1 MDTTLL
7 LVQLLN
13 ALQFGVLLFLVA
25 AGLTLV
31 FGIMD
36 FVNLAHGAQYMVGA
50 YLGVM
55 FYALTGSLLLTV
67 PLVLVGAFLVAVIL
81 EVLVFRKLYG
91 ADHLAQ
97 VLATVGVLIFVTEL
111 VDVIAGPSL
120 YEIPLPAALD
130 FGIPIT
136 ETLQYPAY
144 RIVVIVLGLLL
155 AAGLWLAVTRT
166 RVGALVR
173 AGAADGEMVSALGIN
188 IERLFLFVFA
198 FGGMLAGFAGLV
210 AAPIVAVE
218 AHMGDQILILCFV
231 VIVIGGIGSI
241 QGAFMGALIV
251 ALVDTL
257 GRTFT
262 TDVVKLVVDPSTAT
276 TIGPAIASMLIY
288 LLMAVVLFVR
298 PRGLFPAKA

>member
-13 ALQFGVLLFLVA
+13 GLQLGILLFLVA

-36 FVNLAHGAQYMVGA
+36 FINLAHGVQYMVGA
-50 YLGVM
+50 YLGVV
-55 FYALTGSLLLTV
+55 FWGLTGNVLLTV
-67 PLVLVGAFLVAVIL
+67 PLVLVGSFVFAVVL
-81 EVLVFRKLYG
+81 EYTVFRKLYR
-91 ADHLAQ
+91 ADHLSQ

-111 VDVIAGPSL
+111 VEIIFGTQL
-120 YEIPLPAALD
+120 YEIPVPTFMSGA
-130 FGIPIT
+130 IPLT
-136 ETLQYPAY
+136 STLQYPVY
-144 RIVVIVLGLLL
+144 RIVVIGLGLAL
-155 AAGLWLAVTRT
+155 AVALWLAVSKT

-173 AGAADGEMVSALGIN
+173 AGATDSAMVSALGVN
-188 IERLFLFVFA
+188 IERLFLLVFA
-198 FGGMLAGFAGLV
+198 FGGMLAGFAGLA

-218 AHMGDQILILCFV
+218 SHMGDSILILCFV

-241 QGAFMGALIV
+241 EGAFLGAIIV
-251 ALVDTL
+251 AMVDTL
-257 GRTFT
+257 GRSFT
-262 TDVVKLVVDPSTAT
+262 TDIVKLVLDPSAAT
-276 TIGPAIASMLIY
+276 TVGPAVASMLIY